1 MNPRI
6 DLLTKVIPLKLF
18 LDMVPGSSAELT
30 RTLRGCFRGGFVY
43 VCFLS
48 VSKRRKPSRAVRVSS
63 LIILI
68 TTKEASGLAI
78 LKTLAGV

>member
-30 RTLRGCFRGGFVY
+30 RTLRGCFRGGFDGLCLFSF
-43 VCFLS
+43 CFKAKETLQGCEGVFFDHFNHNQRS
-48 VSKRRKPSRAVRVSS
+48 FGSRYMF
-63 LIILI
+63 
-68 TTKEASGLAI
+68 
-78 LKTLAGV
+78 